1 MRVEIRTDGI
11 HISGYVNVPGR
22 QSRPVI
28 TGKGQKVNEVIEQRA
43 FDRAIKKSS
52 NIPMTVDHNPNKVLA
67 QTQDN
72 SLSLNE
78 DEIGLR
84 AETLI
89 TDDDVIKDAKAG
101 KIKGW
106 SFGMRQIIDQIEER
120 AGELPLR
127 RVKDFILDHIT
138 LVINRTP
145 AYSAT
150 SVELRADNEEP
161 IEVEFRTSDQ
171 DIKIEDRSEPEKAD
185 ISKYHYRIQKLKAG
199 K

>member
-1 MRVEIRTDGI
+1 MILRVEIRTDGI

-89 TDDDVIKDAKAG
+89 TEIGRA
-101 KIKGW
+101 
-106 SFGMRQIIDQIEER
+106 SCRER
-120 AGELPLR
+120 
-127 RVKDFILDHIT
+127 V
-138 LVINRTP
+138 
-145 AYSAT
+145 
-150 SVELRADNEEP
+150 
-161 IEVEFRTSDQ
+161 
-171 DIKIEDRSEPEKAD
+171 
-185 ISKYHYRIQKLKAG
+185 
-199 K
+199 